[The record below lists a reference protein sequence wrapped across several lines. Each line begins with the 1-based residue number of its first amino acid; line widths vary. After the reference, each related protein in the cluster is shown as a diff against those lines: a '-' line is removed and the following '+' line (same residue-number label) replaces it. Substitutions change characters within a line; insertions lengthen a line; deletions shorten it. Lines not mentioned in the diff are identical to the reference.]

1 MGDHMELC
9 TKEQRGLEEALSS
22 CIHLISARSGIVPWS
37 HSSEKTLSSLSGYF
51 PWLKARSCHPFVSG
65 KDLCFV
71 YPKQTRRKR
80 AEM

>member
-51 PWLKARSCHPFVSG
+51 PWLKARSCYPFVCG